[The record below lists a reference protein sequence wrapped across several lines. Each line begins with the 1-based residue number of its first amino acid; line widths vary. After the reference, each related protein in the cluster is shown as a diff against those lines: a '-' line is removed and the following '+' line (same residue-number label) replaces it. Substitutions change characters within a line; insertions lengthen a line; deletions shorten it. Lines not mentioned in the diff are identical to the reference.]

1 MDPGLRVT
9 YPERRQT
16 QSQTNLSVANMSTTA
31 AEASIISYPHHQT
44 LDHHRQS
51 RTELRSVNVVAEMA
65 ACYPSYE
72 LPPQQQHQK
81 DYSRPL
87 HVDCSVEY
95 ELPNTAKPPQGVR
108 NEPLLM
114 IHPCYFR
121 KIESQRRSPFV
132 NNLPPA
138 TRQRK
143 AAVAALKQQQH
154 QPQHQQ
160 QQPHQGAQYPH
171 HQLWEPMPP
180 PQGYCKM
187 TGGDAVP
194 DRSPDR
200 PEHNNILSGKYRQY
214 LRAHRLHPYVTSA
227 AIPIASTFPQIHQQ
241 VCYNVWSLWCDTEQ
255 PLVIIV
261 CSEEVRVRCAPGV
274 VVIRQLCSL
283 IRIPID
289 LCFFCRHHI
298 NLFFLGVVVVIRN
311 TLSYYY
317 SWVSNHHRQMVILD
331 FVVPSDKSNF
341 RYHLRINNRY
351 RQAIIF
357 FYFVVP
363 LDEFCLDVCDGRG
376 FFVWILNYIKYW
388 KKYGLRRWRQ
398 RIPPPRSPSFKFS
411 NQYSSS
417 FLLTGRKN
425 LQVHGISTFKSKLF
439 AGVYNSYRKIGFPV
453 IFCDL

>member
-1 MDPGLRVT
+1 MPELRLRSRAVGIRTYSGVVVGMDPGLRVT
-9 YPERRQT
+9 YLQRRQT
-16 QSQTNLSVANMSTTA
+16 QSQTNHGIRNMSTTA
-31 AEASIISYPHHQT
+31 AEASIISYPHHQA

-65 ACYPSYE
+65 ACYPPYE

-132 NNLPPA
+132 NNLPPP

-143 AAVAALKQQQH
+143 TTVAALKQQQQQQQHH
-154 QPQHQQ
+154 QQQQQ

-180 PQGYCKM
+180 PQGYCKI
-187 TGGDAVP
+187 TGADAAP

-241 VCYNVWSLWCDTEQ
+241 VCYNV
-255 PLVIIV
+255 
-261 CSEEVRVRCAPGV
+261 
-274 VVIRQLCSL
+274 
-283 IRIPID
+283 
-289 LCFFCRHHI
+289 
-298 NLFFLGVVVVIRN
+298 
-311 TLSYYY
+311 
-317 SWVSNHHRQMVILD
+317 
-331 FVVPSDKSNF
+331 
-341 RYHLRINNRY
+341 
-351 RQAIIF
+351 
-357 FYFVVP
+357 
-363 LDEFCLDVCDGRG
+363 
-376 FFVWILNYIKYW
+376 
-388 KKYGLRRWRQ
+388 
-398 RIPPPRSPSFKFS
+398 
-411 NQYSSS
+411 
-417 FLLTGRKN
+417 
-425 LQVHGISTFKSKLF
+425 
-439 AGVYNSYRKIGFPV
+439 
-453 IFCDL
+453 